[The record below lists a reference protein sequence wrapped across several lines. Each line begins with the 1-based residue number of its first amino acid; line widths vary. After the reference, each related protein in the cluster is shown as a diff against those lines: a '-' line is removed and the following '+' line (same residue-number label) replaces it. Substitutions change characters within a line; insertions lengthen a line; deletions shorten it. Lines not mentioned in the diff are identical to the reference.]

1 MSASCYTAV
10 SIKGPWKSCVSKHQV
25 AVKFSGRGGGVG
37 TGGFCYNSSP
47 AGAIPTYLRPV
58 SKWCQLQALAGM
70 KIFCLLSPYAPYFRH
85 RCIRLFAAE
94 SSFAG
99 LTISTRFSL

>member
-10 SIKGPWKSCVSKHQV
+10 SIKGQWKSSVSKHQV

-47 AGAIPTYLRPV
+47 AGAIPTLSQSASGVNSRR
-58 SKWCQLQALAGM
+58 
-70 KIFCLLSPYAPYFRH
+70 LLV
-85 RCIRLFAAE
+85 
-94 SSFAG
+94 
-99 LTISTRFSL
+99 